1 MDQIWTLLFIGYGI
15 GFIIIAYFGITG
27 VNEIIEFKNRQ
38 HRLSKSFERNKK
50 QMEFDFDK

>member
-1 MDQIWTLLFIGYGI
+1 MEQILILLFIGYAI

-38 HRLSKSFERNKK
+38 HKLSKSFERQK

>member
-1 MDQIWTLLFIGYGI
+1 MVQIWTLLFIGYGI

-38 HRLSKSFERNKK
+38 HKLSKSFERQK
-50 QMEFDFDK
+50 QMEFDVDK

>member
-38 HRLSKSFERNKK
+38 HKLSKSFEKAK
-50 QMEFDFDK
+50 QMEFDFYK

>member
-1 MDQIWTLLFIGYGI
+1 MDQIITLLFIGYGI